1 MQQQPD
7 GLTPVPPGKIATV
20 VTHLEMTEKPDL
32 RPAFEPAGVTIDH
45 QADPDVG
52 WYRDLYRRVG
62 GHDWLWFSRLIL
74 DDAELTAEICA
85 EGVEVFSVQLDGT
98 DVGLLELDFSE
109 GRSCHLAFLGLT
121 SGAIGKGIGRW
132 LMNVA
137 ITRAWGRPIDR
148 LKIHTCTLDHPAALG
163 FYRRSGFVPVR
174 QEIEVA
180 DDPRLTGAVPEG
192 AGPHVPVIRD

>member
-1 MQQQPD
+1 MGLQPD

-20 VTHLEMTEKPDL
+20 VTHLEMTEKPQL
-32 RPAFEPAGVTIDH
+32 RPAYEPAGVTIVVH
-45 QADPDVG
+45 RDPDVG

-74 DDAELTAEICA
+74 DDDALRSEICA
-85 EGVEVFSVQLDGT
+85 EGVEVFSVQIGGE
-98 DVGLLELDFSE
+98 DVGLLELDFSAA
-109 GRSCHLAFLGLT
+109 RSCHLAFLGLT
-121 SGAIGKGIGRW
+121 GEAIGQGIGRW

-137 ITRAWGRPIDR
+137 ITRAWARPIDQ
-148 LKIHTCTLDHPAALG
+148 LKIHTCTLDHPSALG

-180 DDPRLTGAVPEG
+180 DDPRLTGALPEC
-192 AGPHVPVIRD
+192 AGPHIPIIRS